1 MAPCF
6 PSKSLDEGLRDNV
19 PIVTTA
25 AIQGIP
31 ENKHSVHPDILYE
44 LQLKSSI
51 LQMGVPCP
59 KHIDETCISYPC
71 AVKVDMSS
79 CGRGG
84 WLVKD
89 ADELSAVLLQIREV
103 CGWKDPIVFQEFIP
117 GVREVPS
124 FQFYLQKSGEL
135 LWIGT
140 SSGGFNGFVWTS
152 GSVDWEK
159 QDEYEKLVY
168 EEFTLPIKNY
178 LQKRGYFGL
187 VTFEILFTDY
197 GKYLVDV
204 NPRIGGDTT
213 HLLLA
218 RYLALDFGLKHSAI
232 FDQTRHNTTAKM
244 LTEKAN
250 NINSTCEGKIV
261 VLSVT
266 DLDDGCESY
275 LSIFAKAPEKVQA
288 LFCELNNDITDFSAF
303 KLRGNTWN

>member
-59 KHIDETCISYPC
+59 KHMDETCISYPC

-89 ADELSAVLLQIREV
+89 ADELSAVLRQIREV
-103 CGWKDPIVFQEFIP
+103 CGWKDPVVFQEFIP

-124 FQFYLQKSGEL
+124 FQFYLHKSGEL
-135 LWIGT
+135 FWIGT

-178 LQKRGYFGL
+178 LHFGL
-187 VTFEILFTDY
+187 VTFEILFTDH

-266 DLDDGCESY
+266 DLDDGWESY